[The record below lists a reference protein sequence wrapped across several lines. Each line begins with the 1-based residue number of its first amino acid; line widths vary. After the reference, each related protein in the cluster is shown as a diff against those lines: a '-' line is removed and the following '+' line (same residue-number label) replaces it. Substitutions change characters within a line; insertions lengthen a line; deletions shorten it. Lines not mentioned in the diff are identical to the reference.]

1 MTDPEREPVGTDDE
15 TVRSTSAAVCGL
27 LTTRRAFVRGV
38 GALAVGTG
46 VGSAS
51 EPGSEGYGM
60 GGFGDGGFGIGGY
73 RTVAYYADDDGVVR
87 SDGVM
92 AARDDWRSGIIDVSL
107 LLEVISAW
115 RSGAVVG

>member
-1 MTDPEREPVGTDDE
+1 MTDLEHEPTETDDE
-15 TVRSTSAAVCGL
+15 TARSASAAVYDL
-27 LTTRRAFVRGV
+27 FTTRRAFFGLV
-38 GALAVGTG
+38 GAVAVGTG

-87 SDGVM
+87 SDGVSS
-92 AARDDWRSGIIDVSL
+92 AIADWERGVIDRSL
-107 LLEVISAW
+107 LLEVIRAW